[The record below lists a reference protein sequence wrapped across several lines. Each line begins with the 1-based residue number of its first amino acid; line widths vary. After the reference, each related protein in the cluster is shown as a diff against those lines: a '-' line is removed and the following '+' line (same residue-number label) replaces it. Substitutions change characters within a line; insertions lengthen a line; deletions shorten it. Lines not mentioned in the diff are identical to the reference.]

1 MLDSWGAVGPALT
14 LSSRLAR
21 NSVRGLRLAVDDFI
35 RVNSAGGCPLRVN
48 LTKGRAWAA
57 AGSAAGRSASSVE
70 SLGEG
75 GLIRG

>member
-1 MLDSWGAVGPALT
+1 
-14 LSSRLAR
+14 
-21 NSVRGLRLAVDDFI
+21 VDDFI